1 MIMSLVSDLKAL
13 VEEEEELAQRA
24 KAYNAKKAEYNRIRL
39 SQLDDDAINEHYTTI
54 KEFNKDKKLLDDM
67 YLELA
72 YEQSTLEELFENF
85 NNKRRAI
92 INE

>member
-13 VEEEEELAQRA
+13 VEEEKDLAQRA
-24 KAYNAKKAEYNRIRL
+24 KAYNAKKAEYNQIRL
-39 SQLDDDAINEHYTTI
+39 SQLDDDAINEHYTSI
-54 KEFNKDKKLLDDM
+54 KEFNRDKKVLDDM